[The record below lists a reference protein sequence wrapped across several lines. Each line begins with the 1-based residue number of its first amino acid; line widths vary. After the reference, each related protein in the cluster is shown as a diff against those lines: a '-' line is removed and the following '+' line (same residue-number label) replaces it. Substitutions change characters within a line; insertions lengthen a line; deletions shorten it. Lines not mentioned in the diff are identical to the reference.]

1 MSRAEAV
8 RRLTVHWNEQVKL
21 FPSMIQTKGA
31 LDFYISRNIDSVR
44 RNNLLAEYDK

>member
-31 LDFYISRNIDSVR
+31 PAFLVEIG
-44 RNNLLAEYDK
+44 